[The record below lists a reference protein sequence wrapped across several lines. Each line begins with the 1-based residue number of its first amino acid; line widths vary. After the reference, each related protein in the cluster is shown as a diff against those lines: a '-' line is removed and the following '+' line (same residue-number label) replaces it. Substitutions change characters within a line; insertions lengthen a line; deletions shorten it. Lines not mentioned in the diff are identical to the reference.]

1 MLLSADDD
9 SDSDASDP
17 AQLAF
22 TDADAQSAA
31 QQQLQQ
37 QQQQIRRNQQ
47 LEQES
52 RQHLV
57 QHQQVVARAAEGI
70 AGISQPLFPYS
81 GQRQN
86 ISQSEQAGAAEKP
99 VEHGHLCFDAASV
112 DTAEEE
118 EEELICMDDPRFAS
132 LSERRQKLMA
142 LEEVLLNTGIDG

>member
-9 SDSDASDP
+9 SDSNASDP
-17 AQLAF
+17 DQLAF
-22 TDADAQSAA
+22 TNADAQSAA
-31 QQQLQQ
+31 QQQQ

-57 QHQQVVARAAEGI
+57 QYQQVVARAAEGI

-81 GQRQN
+81 VQQQN
-86 ISQSEQAGAAEKP
+86 VSQSEQAGAAEKP
-99 VEHGHLCFDAASV
+99 VEHGHLCFDAASA
-112 DTAEEE
+112 DIAEEE

-132 LSERRQKLMA
+132 LSERRRKLMA